1 MCTKGTIIINLD
13 KRKVGAAIAA
23 LGILVVGGFATNHIL
38 ANKASQKNASQRSS
52 YVADTIAWAES
63 SNWPLKSTTAVEETT
78 ETTTESTTIETTEST
93 TQVPQ
98 TEETTVSETQQVA
111 QQTVVEPITSAPVK
125 ETHYNQIEYLG
136 YYFNVGP
143 VFSSNIYNSAGVHAL
158 ANYIDGGGIGAIGS
172 PLNVYDGQGTYLA
185 GHNPGVMGLFAANL
199 QYGSVLTVHDVNG
212 NARNYVVT
220 SSTSMPI
227 NNNGSYANTSGADR
241 STENFVNQIHGN
253 ETLIIQFCIGNT
265 LCLFKLDPM

>member
-23 LGILVVGGFATNHIL
+23 LGILVAGGFTTNRIL
-38 ANKASQKNASQRSS
+38 ANNENGSKDLQRIVDEKTSVVTTSS
-52 YVADTIAWAES
+52 RSIDWSTEEATTVE
-63 SNWPLKSTTAVEETT
+63 TTAETTTEAT
-78 ETTTESTTIETTEST
+78 ETTT
-93 TQVPQ
+93 QAPQ
-98 TEETTVSETQQVA
+98 IEETTVAQEQQA
-111 QQTVVEPITSAPVK
+111 TPQTVVEPITSAPVK

-136 YYFNVGP
+136 YFFNVGP
-143 VFSSNIYNSAGVHAL
+143 VFASNIYNSAGVHAL

-199 QYGSVLTVHDVNG
+199 QYGSVITVHDVNG
-212 NARNYVVT
+212 NARKYVVT

>member
-23 LGILVVGGFATNHIL
+23 LGILVVGGFTTNRIL
-38 ANKASQKNASQRSS
+38 ANNENGSKDLQRIVDETTSVVTTSS
-52 YVADTIAWAES
+52 RSIDW
-63 SNWPLKSTTAVEETT
+63 STEEATTVETATETTTETT
-78 ETTTESTTIETTEST
+78 ETTTQSSH
-93 TQVPQ
+93 

-111 QQTVVEPITSAPVK
+111 QQTVAEPITSAPVK

-136 YYFNVGP
+136 IYFNVGP

-185 GHNPGVMGLFAANL
+185 GHNPGVMSIFAANL

>member
-23 LGILVVGGFATNHIL
+23 LGILVVGGFATNRIL
-38 ANKASQKNASQRSS
+38 ANNENGSKDLQRIVDEKTSVVTTSS
-52 YVADTIAWAES
+52 
-63 SNWPLKSTTAVEETT
+63 KSIDWSTELMTTT
-78 ETTTESTTIETTEST
+78 ETTTETATETT
-93 TQVPQ
+93 TQVSQ
-98 TEETTVSETQQVA
+98 TAETTVSETQQVA

-136 YYFNVGP
+136 IYFNVGP

-185 GHNPGVMGLFAANL
+185 GHNPGVMSTFAANL
-199 QYGSVLTVHDVNG
+199 QYGQVVTVHDVNG
-212 NARNYVVT
+212 NSRNYVVT
-220 SSTSMPI
+220 SSASMPI
-227 NNNGSYANTSGADR
+227 NNNGSYSNTSGADR

>member
-23 LGILVVGGFATNHIL
+23 LGILVVGGFATNRIL
-38 ANKASQKNASQRSS
+38 ANNENGSKDLQRIVDETTSVVTTSS
-52 YVADTIAWAES
+52 RSIDW
-63 SNWPLKSTTAVEETT
+63 STELMATT
-78 ETTTESTTIETTEST
+78 ETTIETTTEST

-111 QQTVVEPITSAPVK
+111 QQTVVESITSAPVK

-185 GHNPGVMGLFAANL
+185 GHNPGVMSIFAANL
-199 QYGSVLTVHDVNG
+199 QYGQVITVHDVNG

-220 SSTSMPI
+220 SSASMPI
-227 NNNGSYANTSGADR
+227 NNNGSYSNTSGADR

>member
-1 MCTKGTIIINLD
+1 MHTKGTIIINLD

-23 LGILVVGGFATNHIL
+23 LGILVVGGFTTNRIL
-38 ANKASQKNASQRSS
+38 ANNENGSKDHQRIVDEKTSVVTTSS
-52 YVADTIAWAES
+52 RSIDW
-63 SNWPLKSTTAVEETT
+63 STEEATTVETTT
-78 ETTTESTTIETTEST
+78 ETTTETTET
-93 TQVPQ
+93 PTQVPQ

-185 GHNPGVMGLFAANL
+185 GHNPGVMSIFAANL
-199 QYGSVLTVHDVNG
+199 QYGQVVTVHDVNG

-220 SSTSMPI
+220 SSASMPI
-227 NNNGSYANTSGADR
+227 NNNGSYSNTSGADR

>member
-23 LGILVVGGFATNHIL
+23 LGILVAGGFTTNRIL
-38 ANKASQKNASQRSS
+38 ANNENGSKDLQRIVDEKTSVVTTSS
-52 YVADTIAWAES
+52 
-63 SNWPLKSTTAVEETT
+63 KSIDWSTEEATTVETTAETTTETT
-78 ETTTESTTIETTEST
+78 ETTT
-93 TQVPQ
+93 QVSQ
-98 TEETTVSETQQVA
+98 TVETTVSETQQVA

-136 YYFNVGP
+136 YFFNVGP

-185 GHNPGVMGLFAANL
+185 GHNPGVMSIFAANL
-199 QYGSVLTVHDVNG
+199 RYGQVVTVHDVNG

-220 SSTSMPI
+220 SSASMPI
-227 NNNGSYANTSGADR
+227 NNNGSYSNTSGADR

>member
-23 LGILVVGGFATNHIL
+23 LGILVVGGFTTNRIL
-38 ANKASQKNASQRSS
+38 ANNENGSKDLQRIVDEKTSVVTTSS
-52 YVADTIAWAES
+52 RSIDWSTEEATTVE
-63 SNWPLKSTTAVEETT
+63 TTAETTTETT
-78 ETTTESTTIETTEST
+78 ETTT
-93 TQVPQ
+93 QVSQ
-98 TEETTVSETQQVA
+98 TVETTVSETQQVA
-111 QQTVVEPITSAPVK
+111 QQTVAEPITSEPVK

-143 VFSSNIYNSAGVHAL
+143 VFASNIYQSAGVHAL

-185 GHNPGVMGLFAANL
+185 GHNPGIMGLFAANL
-199 QYGSVLTVHDVNG
+199 QYGSVITVHDVNG
-212 NARNYVVT
+212 NARKYVVT

-227 NNNGSYANTSGADR
+227 NNNGSYSNTSGADR

-253 ETLIIQFCIGNT
+253 ETIIIQFCIGNT

>member
-1 MCTKGTIIINLD
+1 MCTKGTIIINLN
-13 KRKVGAAIAA
+13 KHKAGAAIAA
-23 LGILVVGGFATNHIL
+23 LGILVAGGFTTNRIL
-38 ANKASQKNASQRSS
+38 ANNENGSKDLQRIVDEKTSVVTTSS
-52 YVADTIAWAES
+52 RSIDG
-63 SNWPLKSTTAVEETT
+63 STELMTTTETTTETATETT
-78 ETTTESTTIETTEST
+78 ETTTQVSQTVETI
-93 TQVPQ
+93 
-98 TEETTVSETQQVA
+98 VSETQQVA

-136 YYFNVGP
+136 YFFNVGP

-172 PLNVYDGQGTYLA
+172 PLDVYDGQGTYLA
-185 GHNPGVMGLFAANL
+185 GHNPGVMSTFAANL
-199 QYGSVLTVHDVNG
+199 QYGQVVTVHDVNG

-220 SSTSMPI
+220 SSASMPI
-227 NNNGSYANTSGADR
+227 NNNGSYSNTSGADR

>member
-1 MCTKGTIIINLD
+1 MCTKGQIIINLD
-13 KRKVGAAIAA
+13 KHKVGAAIAA
-23 LGILVVGGFATNHIL
+23 LGILVVGGFTTNRIL
-38 ANKASQKNASQRSS
+38 ANNENGSKDLQRIVDEKTSVVTTSS
-52 YVADTIAWAES
+52 
-63 SNWPLKSTTAVEETT
+63 KSIDWSTEEATTVETTAETTTETT
-78 ETTTESTTIETTEST
+78 ETT

-136 YYFNVGP
+136 IYFNVGP

-185 GHNPGVMGLFAANL
+185 GHNPGVMSLFAANL
-199 QYGSVLTVHDVNG
+199 QYGSVVTVHDVNG

-220 SSTSMPI
+220 SSASMPI
-227 NNNGSYANTSGADR
+227 NNNGSYSNTSGADR

>member
-23 LGILVVGGFATNHIL
+23 LGILVVGGFTTNRIL
-38 ANKASQKNASQRSS
+38 ANNNHTNEELQSVSS
-52 YVADTIAWAES
+52 E
-63 SNWPLKSTTAVEETT
+63 LESTTIDWSTEEATTVETTT
-78 ETTTESTTIETTEST
+78 ETTTETTETT

-111 QQTVVEPITSAPVK
+111 QQTVAEPITSAPVK

-136 YYFNVGP
+136 IYFNVGP

-172 PLNVYDGQGTYLA
+172 PLNVYDGQGTHIA

-199 QYGSVLTVHDVNG
+199 QYGSVVTVHDVNG
-212 NARNYVVT
+212 NARKYMVT
-220 SSTSMPI
+220 SSASMPI
-227 NNNGSYANTSGADR
+227 NNNGDYSNTSRADR
-241 STENFVNQIHGN
+241 STENLANQIHGN

>member
-23 LGILVVGGFATNHIL
+23 LGILVVGGFTTNRIL
-38 ANKASQKNASQRSS
+38 ANNNHTSEELQSVSS
-52 YVADTIAWAES
+52 ELESTTIEWSSEETTIAE
-63 SNWPLKSTTAVEETT
+63 TTT
-78 ETTTESTTIETTEST
+78 ETTTETTETT

-98 TEETTVSETQQVA
+98 TEETTVLETQQVV

-185 GHNPGVMGLFAANL
+185 GHNPGVMSIFAANL
-199 QYGSVLTVHDVNG
+199 QYGQVVTVHDVNG

-220 SSTSMPI
+220 SSASMPI
-227 NNNGSYANTSGADR
+227 NNNGSYSNTSGADR

>member
-23 LGILVVGGFATNHIL
+23 LGILVVGGFTTNRIL
-38 ANKASQKNASQRSS
+38 ANNENGSKDLQRIVDETTSVVTTSS
-52 YVADTIAWAES
+52 RSIDW
-63 SNWPLKSTTAVEETT
+63 STELMTTVETTTETATETT
-78 ETTTESTTIETTEST
+78 ETT

-111 QQTVVEPITSAPVK
+111 QQTVAEPITSAPVK

-185 GHNPGVMGLFAANL
+185 GHNPGVMSIFAANL
-199 QYGSVLTVHDVNG
+199 QYGSVITVHDVNG
-212 NARNYVVT
+212 NARKYVVT

>member
-23 LGILVVGGFATNHIL
+23 LGILVVGGFTTNRIL
-38 ANKASQKNASQRSS
+38 ANNENGSKDLQRIVDEKTSVVTTSS
-52 YVADTIAWAES
+52 
-63 SNWPLKSTTAVEETT
+63 KSIDWSTELMTTT
-78 ETTTESTTIETTEST
+78 ETATETATEST
-93 TQVPQ
+93 TQASQAV
-98 TEETTVSETQQVA
+98 ETTVSETQQVA

-136 YYFNVGP
+136 YFFNVGP

-185 GHNPGVMGLFAANL
+185 GHNPGIMGTFAANL
-199 QYGSVLTVHDVNG
+199 QYGSVITVHDVNG
-212 NARNYVVT
+212 NARKYVVT